1 MQGVNEKIVKYGDC
15 TITRFDI
22 VGSFFVYL
30 FYNELFKKSKELKN
44 QTTSKSTTDTYKEL
58 LVAYSEFTNS
68 NEFFKQAVKGIH
80 NYVVTNTNQID
91 MTHKEC
97 IDFIVGEFVPKG
109 IFSSMRDVHKNK
121 LLHEAL
127 ASVVKQFIT
136 KLISNY
142 LRVIIDNR
150 NSSNIVIMQ
159 NEFLDIICIEKDK
172 VYSKFISNNKQSETI
187 SIEIYKKKL
196 SEIKREY
203 EKKITMLVA
212 ALESQK
218 KNNEVLESV
227 NQKSSDIIKQLQS
240 MVRANEA
247 AKQEQKQEQKQEKKQ
262 EPVHIQEQEPVHIQK
277 KEPVQIQKK
286 VIESPKNIKP
296 DDSEDQDGS
305 SLLFDDADPYY

>member
-97 IDFIVGEFVPKG
+97 IDFIVGEFVPNG
-109 IFSSMRDVHKNK
+109 IFTSMRDVHKNK

-127 ASVVKQFIT
+127 SSVVKQFIS
-136 KLISNY
+136 KVISKY
-142 LRVIIDNR
+142 LRVIIDVR
-150 NSSNIVIMQ
+150 DSSNIVILQ

-172 VYSKFISNNKQSETI
+172 VYSKFISNNKKSDTI
-187 SIEIYKKKL
+187 SVDIYKKKL
-196 SEIKREY
+196 AEIKQEY
-203 EKKITMLVA
+203 EKRISMLIS

-218 KNNEVLESV
+218 KNNDVLEAV
-227 NQKSSDIIKQLQS
+227 NQKSSEIIKQLQS
-240 MVRANEA
+240 MVRANEIKKKNTEA
-247 AKQEQKQEQKQEKKQ
+247 DEAKPKLEAKPK
-262 EPVHIQEQEPVHIQK
+262 
-277 KEPVQIQKK
+277 
-286 VIESPKNIKP
+286 IEVKPKIEDKIEIISPKSVVQKSSE
-296 DDSEDQDGS
+296 DTEDQDGS
-305 SLLFDDADPYY
+305 NLLFDDADPYY

>member
-97 IDFIVGEFVPKG
+97 IDFIVGEFVPNG
-109 IFSSMRDVHKNK
+109 IFTSMRDVHKNK

-127 ASVVKQFIT
+127 SSVVKQFIS
-136 KLISNY
+136 KVISKY
-142 LRVIIDNR
+142 LRVIIDVR
-150 NSSNIVIMQ
+150 DSSNIVILQ

-172 VYSKFISNNKQSETI
+172 VYSKFISNNKKSDTI
-187 SIEIYKKKL
+187 SVDIYKKKL
-196 SEIKREY
+196 TEIKQEY
-203 EKKITMLVA
+203 EKRISMLIS

-218 KNNEVLESV
+218 KNNDVLEAV

-240 MVRANEA
+240 MVRANEI
-247 AKQEQKQEQKQEKKQ
+247 KKKNT
-262 EPVHIQEQEPVHIQK
+262 EADEIKPK
-277 KEPVQIQKK
+277 
-286 VIESPKNIKP
+286 IEVKPKIEDKIEIISPKSVVQKSSE
-296 DDSEDQDGS
+296 DTEDQDGS
-305 SLLFDDADPYY
+305 NLLFDDTDPYY